1 MTKQVDKKEVECNV
15 GRLAYM
21 SYKHGYLSSK
31 VDEMVSRQGKVVLP
45 QTNIKKFYQMLDKKK
60 DHRES

>member
-1 MTKQVDKKEVECNV
+1 MTKQADKKEVECNV

-31 VDEMVSRQGKVVLP
+31 VDEMVSRQGNVLP
-45 QTNIKKFYQMLDKKK
+45 PQINIKEFYQMLDKIKGEIK
-60 DHRES
+60 